1 MDINKL
7 VEVLRATLQPDQ
19 REEAEKHLAEVNRR
33 IYAVTVC
40 LKHGTTGDIW
50 KLRFL
55 SVCGYSRFYIVVFKR
70 VQEVPVSSVA
80 QAPDDVLGTCPTR
93 R

>member
-40 LKHGTTGDIW
+40 LKHGTTGDI
-50 KLRFL
+50 
-55 SVCGYSRFYIVVFKR
+55 
-70 VQEVPVSSVA
+70 
-80 QAPDDVLGTCPTR
+80 
-93 R
+93 